1 MTKPMY
7 MLVLIMLSARVF
19 AQVPPVT
26 NQYILNPIALNPAYA
41 GNRGALNIAAFY
53 RHQWAGI
60 TGAPRTMTLAVDA
73 PILSN
78 KLGLGLVITNDHLG
92 VTKQNQVQTSFA
104 YRINMGEGSLSFGL
118 GFGLLTTNTAWSD
131 LVVLD
136 PGDEYYLID
145 SRVFAVPD
153 FSFGTY
159 YNFKNYFFGFSI
171 PRLLGYQFDFNRNK
185 YSIVVE
191 PSEYYYLFNTGYLF
205 NLSAKTKL
213 LTSTLVSFSPGE
225 RLLYDVSA
233 HVSMFDRLWI
243 GGTYRSTSSV
253 NALCQFAVND
263 QFKVA
268 YSYEYDFGPIGTYN
282 SGSHEIMLRYEFS
295 YKVNAISPL
304 IF

>member
-1 MTKPMY
+1 MKNI
-7 MLVLIMLSARVF
+7 LALLIFLLASVSLL
-19 AQVPPVT
+19 AQVPPLT
-26 NQYILNPIALNPAYA
+26 NQYILNPITLNPAYA

-60 TGAPRTMTLAVDA
+60 TGAPRTVALAVDA

-92 VTKQNQVQTSFA
+92 VTKENQVQSSFA

-131 LVVLD
+131 LIVLD

-153 FSFGTY
+153 FSFGAY
-159 YNFKNYFFGFSI
+159 YNYKNYFFGFSI

-191 PSEYYYLFNTGYLF
+191 PAEYYYLFNTGYLF
-205 NLSAKTKL
+205 NLSAKTRL
-213 LTSTLVSFSPGE
+213 LTSALISFSPGE
-225 RLLYDVSA
+225 KLLYDVSA
-233 HVSMFDRLWI
+233 HLSILDRFWI
-243 GGTYRSTSSV
+243 GGTYRSTSSA
-253 NALCQFAVND
+253 NALCQFAVNN

-282 SGSHEIMLRYEFS
+282 SGSHEIMLRYEFR
-295 YKVNAISPL
+295 YRVNVANPL

>member
-1 MTKPMY
+1 MKKLLLFQLLAILP
-7 MLVLIMLSARVF
+7 LSLS

-26 NQYILNPIALNPAYA
+26 NQYILNPITLNPAYA

-60 TGAPRTMTLAVDA
+60 TGAPRTVAFAVDA
-73 PILSN
+73 PVLAN

-92 VTKQNQVQTSFA
+92 VTKENQVQSSFA

-131 LVVLD
+131 LIVID

-159 YNFKNYFFGFSI
+159 YSYKNYFFGFSI

-205 NLSAKTKL
+205 NLSAKTRL

-225 RLLYDVSA
+225 KLLYDVSA
-233 HVSMFDRLWI
+233 HISILDRFWI
-243 GGTYRSTSSV
+243 GGTYRSTNSV
-253 NALCQFAVND
+253 NALCQFSINN
-263 QFKVA
+263 QFKIA

-282 SGSHEIMLRYEFS
+282 SGSHEIMLRYEFR
-295 YKVNAISPL
+295 YTVNAISPL

>member
-1 MTKPMY
+1 MKKILFY
-7 MLVLIMLSARVF
+7 LILVIFNLPVS
-19 AQVPPVT
+19 AQVPPLT
-26 NQYILNPIALNPAYA
+26 NQYILNPITLNPAYA

-73 PILSN
+73 PLLSN
-78 KLGLGLVITNDHLG
+78 KLGLGLVIMNDHLG
-92 VTKQNQVQTSFA
+92 VTKQNQVQSSFA
-104 YRINMGEGSLSFGL
+104 YRINMGDGSLSFGL

-145 SRVFAVPD
+145 SRIFAVPD

-185 YSIVVE
+185 YSIIVE
-191 PSEYYYLFNTGYLF
+191 PLEYYYLFNTGYRI

-225 RLLYDVSA
+225 KLLYDVSA
-233 HVSMFDRLWI
+233 HVNLFDKVWF
-243 GGTYRSTSSV
+243 GGTYRSTNSV
-253 NALCQFAVND
+253 NALCQFAVNN
-263 QFKVA
+263 QFRIA
-268 YSYEYDFGPIGTYN
+268 YSFEYDFGPIGTYN
-282 SGSHEIMLRYEFS
+282 SGSHEIMLRYEFR
-295 YKVNAISPL
+295 YTVNAVNPL

>member
-1 MTKPMY
+1 MKKLLIIPI
-7 MLVLIMLSARVF
+7 LVIVALTLS

-26 NQYILNPIALNPAYA
+26 NQYILNPITLNPAYA

-60 TGAPRTMTLAVDA
+60 TGAPRTVALAVDA

-92 VTKQNQVQTSFA
+92 VTKENQVQSSFA

-131 LVVLD
+131 LIVLD

-159 YNFKNYFFGFSI
+159 YNYKNFFFGFSI

-205 NLSAKTKL
+205 NLSAKTRL

-225 RLLYDVSA
+225 KLLYDFSA
-233 HVSMFDRLWI
+233 HFSLFDRLWL
-243 GGTYRSTSSV
+243 GATYRSTSSV
-253 NALCQFAVND
+253 NALCQFAINN

-282 SGSHEIMLRYEFS
+282 SGSHEIMLRYEFRYS
-295 YKVNAISPL
+295 VNVVNPL

>member
-1 MTKPMY
+1 MKK
-7 MLVLIMLSARVF
+7 LVSFWIFLVASICLH
-19 AQVPPVT
+19 AQVPPLT
-26 NQYILNPIALNPAYA
+26 NQYILNPITLNPAYA

-53 RHQWAGI
+53 RHQWVGI

-73 PILSN
+73 PLLSN

-92 VTKQNQVQTSFA
+92 VTKQNQVQSSFA
-104 YRINMGEGSLSFGL
+104 YRINMSEGSLSFGL

-131 LVVLD
+131 LVVVD

-145 SRVFAVPD
+145 SRIFAVPD
-153 FSFGTY
+153 FSFGMY
-159 YNFKNYFFGFSI
+159 YNYKNYFFGFSI

-205 NLSAKTKL
+205 NLSRKTRL
-213 LTSTLVSFSPGE
+213 LTSTLISFSPE
-225 RLLYDVSA
+225 EKLLYDLSV
-233 HVSMFDRLWI
+233 HVSIFDRFWF

-253 NALCQFAVND
+253 NALCQFAVNN

-295 YKVNAISPL
+295 FKVNAVNPL